1 MSGKA
6 KVITLPADRRPGAAD
21 AAFTRPWFAAE
32 RHGKRPAIL
41 TFVGTD
47 ESFVDA
53 FFRGVTESGGGF
65 RAGAFPRLLP
75 ARDFA
80 EPPRALFD
88 GSGEPVYTRAHV
100 EPPAAERPGAGE
112 LELDGK
118 ASFEE
123 ALIEAGVGTTVNAVR
138 DVVFP
143 PAGDA
148 SRASWLRKLYL
159 PMHTHFHVVACE
171 LFCDRPGAPRIDG
184 KRVLEAGLVV
194 RRFVPD
200 TTSAKPRWQD
210 WIASPLGGGTWVEI
224 AGEDMKALHGTARVL
239 DPALLPAD
247 VLGPADLET
256 RRHLGVDAAAPLAL
270 STAPLAPV
278 PVTTGEARQHTC
290 RFGYLPLPAADK
302 ERPLADPSDDVAAI
316 RDQFVATA
324 EAHLN
329 ERLVQKAATIGAR
342 VQGALLPLLQEFRDK
357 LPISFFQLDQVT
369 VLDPAKVAVAAVP
382 GVVAAEIDGIT
393 RLLGLAALA
402 HYVNAEIVEDAPLSD
417 QARWDKAVTR
427 VADLFSST
435 LTHEYRPTLP
445 GQPPSPWA
453 KNAFALAKP
462 SMSLLMRDAVHDAVT
477 QALPAGGGLG
487 DPIDPIVLVS
497 LLLWVWRE
505 RHLALDTFYGS
516 AFTGG
521 AAKPDFKKPQIDLSS
536 GKLLRVRPTVT
547 ALGEEL
553 DAWMAVDESR
563 AADPVPWPSPSPPP
577 SPASLKAHRLARDLE
592 EVMADVG
599 VQGAGAG
606 GGYAA
611 ELDQRSKGAEGPLN
625 TALGFAP
632 LGHRALN
639 LSAALERGLLVFPG
653 TSPSETEAQALV
665 TAVRQQYLS
674 KLTADALRTQGKAFR
689 QVVRPRFDADSLY
702 AVFCFARVAGRDPC
716 ETPQVVWSRR
726 TEVFFLAEPM
736 DMLGLKPVAMR
747 LPDLPKLLRDVPRM
761 KRARALPFAAMTT
774 PQNSG
779 VVTGEDPKDTAR
791 EWGIA
796 WICSFAIP
804 VFTLCAWVMFSLI
817 FSILLAI
824 PGFAWMLLL
833 KICIPVPAPKK
844 A

>member
-21 AAFTRPWFAAE
+21 AAITRPWFAAD
-32 RHGKRPAIL
+32 RHGQRPAIL

-53 FFRGVTESGGGF
+53 FFRGITESGPGF

-80 EPPRALFD
+80 EPPRALVD

-184 KRVLEAGLVV
+184 KRVLEAGLLV

-224 AGEDMKALHGTARVL
+224 AGEDMKTLHGTARVL
-239 DPALLPAD
+239 NPALLPAD

-329 ERLVQKAATIGAR
+329 ERLVSKAATIGAR
-342 VQGALLPLLQEFRDK
+342 VQAGLLPLLKEFK
-357 LPISFFQLDQVT
+357 KALPPRPPKPPELVPPSEDVGA
-369 VLDPAKVAVAAVP
+369 AKATVAAVP
-382 GVVAAEIDGIT
+382 GVVASEIDDT
-393 RLLGLAALA
+393 ARKLGLAALA
-402 HYVNAEIVEDAPLSD
+402 RYANANLDSFPAGMPRWDEAVTQIAKLFLAPLSYEYPPAAPGWVKD
-417 QARWDKAVTR
+417 VF
-427 VADLFSST
+427 VA
-435 LTHEYRPTLP
+435 
-445 GQPPSPWA
+445 
-453 KNAFALAKP
+453 AKP
-462 SMSLLMRDAVHDAVT
+462 SMSLLMREAIHSVMDET
-477 QALPAGGGLG
+477 LPTSGGLG
-487 DPIDPIVLVS
+487 DPIEKALLVA
-497 LLLWVWRE
+497 LLVWLWRE
-505 RHLALDTFYGS
+505 RYHLLDAFYAS
-516 AFTGG
+516 AFGTK
-521 AAKPDFKKPQIDLSS
+521 KPDFKQPVID
-536 GKLLRVRPTVT
+536 GTTGDLLKVRPTVT
-547 ALGEEL
+547 ALGQEL
-553 DAWMAVDESR
+553 DVWIAVDETR
-563 AADPVPWPSPSPPP
+563 AIDPVPWPTPIPPLAA
-577 SPASLKAHRLARDLE
+577 ASLKVHELARVLE

-599 VQGAGAG
+599 AQGAGAG
-606 GGYAA
+606 GAYAA
-611 ELDQRSKGAEGPLN
+611 ELDARAKDTESQLN
-625 TALGFAP
+625 IALGYP
-632 LGHRALN
+632 RLHVRAL
-639 LSAALERGLLVFPG
+639 SMTAELERGLLVFPG
-653 TSPSETEAQALV
+653 TSPDQVEAQALV
-665 TAVRQQYLS
+665 VAVKQQYLS
-674 KLTADALRTQGKAFR
+674 KLSADALRTQAKAFR
-689 QVVRPRFDADSLY
+689 QVVRPRYDADSLY
-702 AVFCFARVAGRDPC
+702 AVFCYARVAGKDSC
-716 ETPQVVWSRR
+716 ETPQIVWSRR

-736 DMLGLKPVAMR
+736 DMLGLKPVTMR

-761 KRARALPFAAMTT
+761 RRARALPFAAMTT